1 MRREGLRLGGRRY
14 PDYSTRLVAPSGTL
28 TFLAVSSTTCVRRA
42 PATSRTG
49 EQDAAAPLYYMLA
62 MYEDEAPGWKPCLGR
77 PVALGLEGKE
87 PMHDTGS
94 RLFALTL
101 TGRLF

>member
-1 MRREGLRLGGRRY
+1 M
-14 PDYSTRLVAPSGTL
+14 
-28 TFLAVSSTTCVRRA
+28 
-42 PATSRTG
+42 G
-49 EQDAAAPLYYMLA
+49 EQDAAALLCYKLA
-62 MYEDEAPGWKPCLGR
+62 MYEDEAPRWRPRLGR

-87 PMHDTGS
+87 PMHDTGT

>member
-1 MRREGLRLGGRRY
+1 MSPATG
-14 PDYSTRLVAPSGTL
+14 
-28 TFLAVSSTTCVRRA
+28 VRKA
-42 PATSRTG
+42 LATSRMG
-49 EQDAAAPLYYMLA
+49 EQDAAALLCYKLA
-62 MYEDEAPGWKPCLGR
+62 MCEDEAPGWRPCLGR

-87 PMHDTGS
+87 PMRDTET